1 MNPESPL
8 NAPLPGRDD
17 RTALQAPTR
26 SRVDARGAPGHG
38 ASRGRPDEPPPSFGD
53 MIARARRDAEQQ
65 AGTRVNECAADPGA
79 RTAGHSAARGP
90 TGQRKTV
97 AHDEAANGQ
106 AAQREPAAQRTDVAA
121 ATPDKEPAAD
131 AAAVPLPDAAAV
143 AAAPVAVAPAVAAV
157 AAVAAATVAA
167 APVAAASPAPSAPV
181 ADDKATVPAHPAMP
195 LTTVDRVAQTVA
207 GQPPQAPTASG
218 EATSAP
224 RAPGAAQTVDTP
236 PAELLPTT
244 PAGTITTVRDA
255 ITALAPADT
264 GELARAASRPPPGS
278 SPNAAAGPPEALA
291 PVSDA
296 AGSDAIDSTVGTDPL
311 ARDAAAL
318 SRPAPGD
325 AVGRA
330 SPSGG
335 TPFAAAAVGGSSP
348 LPGAPAVAHAPGAHP
363 PATGSIAT
371 PLAHPAFANHFATEV
386 ASLALRGIE
395 RAEIVLNPREL
406 GPVRIELSLNG
417 EAARVAFSAVQPQ
430 TRHAIEQTL
439 PILESMLAEHGLMLS
454 GSSVSDGS
462 AHRESGAGAG
472 AGTDRHATGAVGSRA
487 PVFEA
492 SQIRLSTAVTP
503 VRTTPGLLD
512 LYA

>member
-17 RTALQAPTR
+17 RSALQVPTR
-26 SRVDARGAPGHG
+26 SRVDARGAPSHG

-53 MIARARRDAEQQ
+53 TIARARRDAEQQ
-65 AGTRVNECAADPGA
+65 AGTRVNECAADPRA
-79 RTAGHSAARGP
+79 RTAGHSAARSP
-90 TGQRKTV
+90 ADQRKTV
-97 AHDEAANGQ
+97 AHDEAANRQ
-106 AAQREPAAQRTDVAA
+106 AAQREPAAQRADVAA
-121 ATPDKEPAAD
+121 ATPDREPAAD
-131 AAAVPLPDAAAV
+131 AAAVPLPDAAVV

-157 AAVAAATVAA
+157 VAAVAAAPGAA
-167 APVAAASPAPSAPV
+167 APVAAASPASAPV

-207 GQPPQAPTASG
+207 GQPPQALTASG

-224 RAPGAAQTVDTP
+224 CAPGAAQAVDTP
-236 PAELLPTT
+236 GAERRPAT
-244 PAGTITTVRDA
+244 PSGTITTVRDA

-264 GELARAASRPPPGS
+264 GELARAASRPAPGS

-296 AGSDAIDSTVGTDPL
+296 AGSDAIDSTVAADPL

-318 SRPAPGD
+318 SRPAPGE

-335 TPFAAAAVGGSSP
+335 TPSAAAAVGGSSP
-348 LPGAPAVAHAPGAHP
+348 LPAAPAVAHPPGTHP

-439 PILESMLAEHGLMLS
+439 PLLESMLAEHGLMLS

-462 AHRESGAGAG
+462 AHRESGAGT
-472 AGTDRHATGAVGSRA
+472 GTDRHATGVIGTRESA
-487 PVFEA
+487 FEA

-503 VRTTPGLLD
+503 VRTTSGLLD